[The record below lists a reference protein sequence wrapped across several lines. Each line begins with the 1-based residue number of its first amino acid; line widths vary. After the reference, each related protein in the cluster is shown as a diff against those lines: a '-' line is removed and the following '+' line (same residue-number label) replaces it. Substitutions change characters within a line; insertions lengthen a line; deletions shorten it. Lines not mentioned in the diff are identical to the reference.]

1 MQQKNKLSAFIQIR
15 QGLIDAREREQKMEP
30 LSPNIRGEKELAH
43 NIQMIR
49 LYAQIIKLKDMTKE
63 QALDIAPR
71 LSVFNIKTQ
80 ANLITELISKLAAII
95 VSHRNPD
102 DPHEQKILNNLA
114 SLFIL
119 SQSKRGSSTQRQ
131 FAQKVIEIL
140 MPHVDMIR
148 QAQMKRLYPP
158 RKLCTPRFIEA
169 DESYPISL
177 SPQQKTYPRIQL
189 QRLFRGNA
197 LSDLLSARN
206 GGAR

>member
-15 QGLIDAREREQKMEP
+15 QGLIDAREFEKKIELLPPDLRKEEEFTH
-30 LSPNIRGEKELAH
+30 NIR
-43 NIQMIR
+43 MIR
-49 LYAQIIKLKDMTKE
+49 LANQIMKLKDMTPE
-63 QALDIAPR
+63 QAIEIAPR

-102 DPHEQKILNNLA
+102 DPHTQKVLNNLA
-114 SLFIL
+114 SFFIL
-119 SQSKRGSSTQRQ
+119 SQNRRASSTQRQ
-131 FAQKVIEIL
+131 FAQKVIETL

-177 SPQQKTYPRIQL
+177 SPQSGTYPRIQL

-206 GGAR
+206 GRSR